1 MTAQSTRNQEA
12 KEFRAREFELDVLE
26 GLASSEKFL
35 HFKYFYDNMGSDLFD
50 QICRQPE
57 YYPTR
62 TEAAI
67 LQQFAPKIAD
77 LVQADE
83 VSVVELG
90 SGSGIKTRILIREM
104 VARKSRVCYFPIDI
118 SQKSL
123 QENSAMLQ
131 SEFPEIEV
139 VDIAQDYI
147 HGVREVNTIISANEA
162 GMPQTMLFLFLG
174 SSIGNFEPRQLL
186 SFLQTI
192 KENMQLGDLFL
203 VGFDLHKDKRILD
216 SAYNDK
222 NGITARFNLN
232 LLERINTELQGQ
244 FDLSKF
250 AHVAHYNEQMRR
262 IEMHLLSKED
272 QQVYIGALGR
282 SFRFRKGESIHT
294 ENSYK
299 FELDQIRKIVDESG
313 FSVKEFFTDADAWFG
328 LALLSPRA

>member
-12 KEFRAREFELDVLE
+12 KQHRAREFELDVLA
-26 GLASSEKFL
+26 GLASPQKFI
-35 HFKYFYDNMGSDLFD
+35 HFKYFYDDLGSDLFD

-67 LQQFAPKIAD
+67 LRQFAPKIAD
-77 LVQADE
+77 LVQSDE

-104 VARKSRVCYFPIDI
+104 VARKSRLCYFPIDI

-123 QENSAMLQ
+123 QENSAMLR

-139 VDIAQDYI
+139 VDVAKDYV
-147 HGVREVNTIISANEA
+147 HGVREVNTIISGSEA
-162 GMPQTMLFLFLG
+162 GLPQTKLFLFLG
-174 SSIGNFEPRQLL
+174 SSIGNFEPRQVV
-186 SFLQTI
+186 SFLRTI
-192 KENMQLGDLFL
+192 KGNMQPGDLFL

-216 SAYNDK
+216 AAYNDK

-232 LLERINTELQGQ
+232 LLERINAELQGQ

-250 AHVAHYNEQMRR
+250 SHIAHYNEQMRR
-262 IEMHLLSKED
+262 VEMHLLSNED
-272 QQVYIGALGR
+272 QHVYIGALGR
-282 SFRFRKGESIHT
+282 SFRFREGESIHT

-299 FELDQIRKIVDESG
+299 FELDQIKKIADESG
-313 FSVKEFFTDADAWFG
+313 FSMKEFFTDVDTWFG
-328 LALLSPRA
+328 LALLSSRP